1 MPWRFLF
8 GTSLI
13 IVVTGASGYAYWSS
27 SREAN
32 VAGAAASYQTL
43 EETNDIYVRF
53 VMEAYDLIQKNYW
66 QKADDK
72 QLAQLFM
79 LSVQKAAATTTAE
92 AVDRASTATLVAAQ
106 FAPLHDDG
114 AKRQLATTIL
124 QVALYNM
131 APTGRNELLTSQQ
144 QKEVQQVVQ
153 KVDPSSNLYNELG
166 VVPSSTAQEIQQAY
180 AQKKSELE
188 ASTSPEAAKELARAG
203 YVKDVLSNP
212 TQKERYDTSKAEPTV
227 FSRRFGSTLY
237 IRLDR
242 MSATTASDVTAALDT
257 ASTTA
262 LSSLIFDLRGNLGG
276 ALDQVPTLL
285 GIFLGKNQYEFDIYH
300 QADFTVVRSPN
311 DKIPQLARYKEIALL
326 TDNMTQS
333 SAEVFAAAMKRF
345 RLGVLVGATTRGWGS
360 IEGTYPLT
368 TKIDQGTDYA
378 LMLVYGLTLRED
390 NQPVEGKGVDPDV
403 SIADSAWRSKLAARL
418 RSQSLI
424 DAIEAT
430 APKMPLQ

>member
-8 GTSLI
+8 GSSLI
-13 IVVTGASGYAYWSS
+13 LAVVGASGYAYWTSS
-27 SREAN
+27 KGAN
-32 VAGAAASYQTL
+32 IAGAAASYQTL
-43 EETNDIYVRF
+43 DETNDVYVRF

-72 QLAQLFM
+72 QLAQLFT

-92 AVDRASTATLVAAQ
+92 AVDRASTAKLVAAQ
-106 FAPLHDDG
+106 LAPLKDDA
-114 AKRQLATTIL
+114 AKRQIATQML

-131 APTGRNELLTSQQ
+131 APTGRNQLLTSQQ
-144 QKEVQQVVQ
+144 QKAVQQTVQ
-153 KVDPSSNLYNELG
+153 KVNPASDLYSELG
-166 VVPSSTAQEIQQAY
+166 VTDAATREEIQAAY
-180 AQKKSELE
+180 EKKKAELA
-188 ASTSPEAAKELARAG
+188 ASSSPEAAKELERVS
-203 YVKDVLSNP
+203 YVGDVLVDP
-212 TQKERYDTSKAEPTV
+212 TAKERYDTSKAEPTV

-242 MSATTASDVTAALDT
+242 MAPTTAADITAVLEN
-257 ASTTA
+257 ASTSP

-276 ALDQVPTLL
+276 ALDQVPTML
-285 GIFLGKNQYEFDIYH
+285 GIFMGKNQYEFDIYH
-300 QADFTVVRSPN
+300 QGDFTVVRSPI
-311 DKIPQLARYKEIALL
+311 DKIPQLDRYKEIALL

-345 RLGVLVGATTRGWGS
+345 RLGVVVGATTRGWGS

-368 TKIDQGTDYA
+368 TKIDPDTDYA

-390 NQPVEGKGVDPDV
+390 NQPVEGKGVDPDI
-403 SIADSAWRSKLAARL
+403 SLADSAWRSKLSTQL

-424 DAIEAT
+424 DAVKQTVTAT
-430 APKMPLQ
+430 QLQ

>member
-1 MPWRFLF
+1 MPWRLLF
-8 GTSLI
+8 GSSLI
-13 IVVTGASGYAYWSS
+13 IAVVGASGYAYWTSPKG
-27 SREAN
+27 AN
-32 VAGAAASYQTL
+32 IAGAAASYQTL
-43 EETNDIYVRF
+43 DETNDVYVRF

-276 ALDQVPTLL
+276 ALDQVPTML
-285 GIFLGKNQYEFDIYH
+285 GIFLGKNQYAFDIYH
-300 QADFTVVRSPN
+300 QGDFTVVRSTV
-311 DKIPQLARYKEIALL
+311 DKIPQLDRYQEIALL
-326 TDNMTQS
+326 TDNMSQS
-333 SAEVFAAAMKRF
+333 SAEVFAAAIKRF
-345 RLGVLVGATTRGWGS
+345 TLGTLIGATTRGWGS
-360 IEGTYPLT
+360 IEGTYPLK
-368 TKIDQGTDYA
+368 TKIDPDTDYA
-378 LMLVYGLTLRED
+378 LMLVYGLTLRE
-390 NQPVEGKGVDPDV
+390 G
-403 SIADSAWRSKLAARL
+403 
-418 RSQSLI
+418 
-424 DAIEAT
+424 
-430 APKMPLQ
+430 